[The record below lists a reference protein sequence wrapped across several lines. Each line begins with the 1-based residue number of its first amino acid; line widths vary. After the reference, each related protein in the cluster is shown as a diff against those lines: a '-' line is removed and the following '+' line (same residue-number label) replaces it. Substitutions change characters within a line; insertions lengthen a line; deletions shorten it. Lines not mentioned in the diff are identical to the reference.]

1 MGFGTKREPPHAGRS
16 LPLISVL
23 AGLARSSHW
32 IVVFAMAR
40 CTGRGIGMRSSRPI
54 GLRDCVRG

>member
-1 MGFGTKREPPHAGRS
+1 MGFGTKTEPPHAGRS

-32 IVVFAMAR
+32 IVGDAVASPPE
-40 CTGRGIGMRSSRPI
+40 MRRANAIVP
-54 GLRDCVRG
+54 GGGA